1 MSATFAREIPSP
13 RRLPRR
19 PAWLRRIAWP
29 PLIAVSLVS
38 LIGLVALLPVG
49 REEPVRT
56 VATRALRVQAF
67 DDGAVTILDADTGAV
82 AGTIPAGGESFVRG
96 VLHGTSVSRR
106 LYGVDQSVPY
116 RLTAL
121 SDGRLT
127 LVDAATHTTI
137 DLVSFGSS
145 NARRFAVLLDVPLP
159 DHMTGDISMPPRA
172 TPAQTAPTQTAP
184 TQPATTQTATAQP
197 ATARSAKEAR

>member
-1 MSATFAREIPSP
+1 MSATFSRDIPSP

-38 LIGLVALLPVG
+38 LIGLVALVPVG
-49 REEPVRT
+49 REQPVRT
-56 VATRALRVQAF
+56 VATRALQVQAF
-67 DDGAVTILDADTGAV
+67 DDGAVTIRDADTGAL

-106 LYGVDQSVPY
+106 LYGVDQSAPY

-127 LVDAATHTTI
+127 LSDAATHTTI

-145 NARRFAVLLDVPLP
+145 NARRFAVLLGIPLP
-159 DHMTGDISMPPRA
+159 NHMTGDISMPQPS
-172 TPAQTAPTQTAP
+172 AP
-184 TQPATTQTATAQP
+184 TQPAAVQGAPDRLASGQP
-197 ATARSAKEAR
+197 ARAPR